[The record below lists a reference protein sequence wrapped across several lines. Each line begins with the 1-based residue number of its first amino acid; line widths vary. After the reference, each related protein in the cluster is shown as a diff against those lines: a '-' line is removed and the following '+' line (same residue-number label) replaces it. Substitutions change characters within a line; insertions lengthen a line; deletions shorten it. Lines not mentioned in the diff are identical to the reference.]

1 MANDGSLQFDTNID
15 SNGFQK
21 GVNKL
26 GNIVETGLGV
36 LTGNLLTSLVDSIK
50 KIGEAAISAG
60 GELQQSI
67 GGIETLFGAGGAKSV
82 EEYAE
87 KVGKSVA
94 DVKDEYNSL
103 MEAQQTALANADMA
117 YQTAGL
123 SANDYM
129 QTVTGFAAALKQS
142 TETEL
147 EAAEAANQAVIDM
160 ADNANK
166 MGTDMGSIQQ
176 AYQGFAKQNY
186 TMLDNLKLGYGGT
199 KTEMQRLLKDAE
211 KLTGKEYNLDNLA
224 DVYEAIHVIQ
234 DELGITGTTAMEAS
248 STLQGSFKAMESAA
262 ENLLGK
268 MALGEDI
275 GPALGQLTETTITY
289 LGNLLPMIGNL
300 LQGIPA
306 IFQAAL
312 ETSLPLIQE
321 AFGQIIPGLQAAL
334 TEQGPVLMEQGMQL
348 LENILMGV
356 ADGLPVLLT
365 TGYDILTQ
373 LCLGI
378 LENLPSLI
386 TQGLHLITTFVDTLM
401 SHLPEILASGA
412 EMILNLV
419 NGIIQNL
426 PEIVTAAVSGIVEY
440 LATIGEH
447 LPEILQKGIEI
458 IGELAAGL
466 IQAIPDLLATLPQ
479 LFSDV
484 CAEIGSYDWLSIG
497 ENILTGIADGI
508 AAAVGT
514 VVDAAKSA
522 GESILNGFKD
532 FFGIHSPSTVMEEQG
547 QMLMEGV
554 SNGMQGMPDAIG
566 GILGGALEGV
576 TSWGTDLVSGG
587 LSAVNG
593 FLSNVMGGMQTV
605 PDQIGGTLNGS
616 LASLDGW
623 STQLNAKAKAA
634 VASMGA
640 SISAGFNGMGARIRP
655 ALTSSNAAV
664 TAWGS
669 SMSAKF
675 RATTAQILTVTQSGF
690 SQIPP
695 KVKTYLNL
703 VLTTSIAWGTQMTSR
718 YRQTVQNILNAVQTG
733 FSQLTGKITPYL
745 NDALKAVNE
754 WSGKMASAGSAAGQG
769 CADAVKN
776 GVSGLY
782 GAMKSVGKSAA
793 QGIGDGISANT
804 GYIQR
809 KARAAAAA
817 ALAAAKD
824 EIDSH
829 SPSKRFKNEVGKMM
843 ALGTGLGFT
852 ENMGPVTE
860 DMRASLNNSIKRLR
874 VTAASIRSAGGNI
887 AVTAS
892 SDVSKQ
898 GFDYDEWED
907 RQRQLNKQ
915 RDNRPIYIG
924 SERVNAAL
932 PKGARPRVVG

>member
-268 MALGEDI
+268 M
-275 GPALGQLTETTITY
+275 
-289 LGNLLPMIGNL
+289 
-300 LQGIPA
+300 
-306 IFQAAL
+306 
-312 ETSLPLIQE
+312 
-321 AFGQIIPGLQAAL
+321 
-334 TEQGPVLMEQGMQL
+334 EQGMQL

-508 AAAVGT
+508 AAAVGM

-623 STQLNAKAKAA
+623 SAQLNAKAKAA

-675 RATTAQILTVTQSGF
+675 RDTTAQILTVTQSGF

-703 VLTTSIAWGTQMTSR
+703 VLTTSIAWGTQMISR
-718 YRQTVQNILNAVQTG
+718 YRQTVQDILNAVQTG

-769 CADAVKN
+769 CADAVKS

-782 GAMKSVGKSAA
+782 GAMKSVGESAA
-793 QGIGDGISANT
+793 RGIGDGISANT

-809 KARAAAAA
+809 AARAAVNK

-852 ENMGPVTE
+852 ENMGSVTE